1 MAFAAEDVPPA
12 RVAADVIEDTLLP
25 AKEQVAAASGGALER
40 LLLRSASPTPG
51 EPIEVEH
58 DDSPRSSVDTPSVVE
73 PAKLSGAA
81 SALLV
86 LVCACLISS
95 TGLLTRAAEVD
106 GQVLY
111 SPFAASLFSELGKL
125 AIGVVWAMAER
136 TPFPPPAELGRAALA
151 FVPPALGYVVV
162 NNLRF
167 TLVQVINPGLLQ
179 LLWNLKIVFIG
190 ALYALPPFHRRLE
203 LHQWGGAAI
212 LVAGTC
218 AAEASQWEVS
228 DSDGNSM
235 TGDAWGMALVAV
247 SLTLTSASAVACEHA
262 YKSTDLSLPRQN
274 IVLYSYG
281 AGLNLLAATALR
293 EEVSL
298 ADLSLSSLTQHFSGW
313 TWAVVAAQ
321 SLAGFSV
328 GAVFKYVDSV
338 AQVFADVCAMIV
350 AAAVSHFLFG
360 LALNRL
366 FLVAMLTC
374 AAALCVYYADKLP
387 PNTPCVARLLRRARP
402 LRGHSPA
409 IVEMLRSAPA
419 KNELVREQGIGD
431 GEESRPGGEE
441 RVGLAGERCESAQY

>member
-190 ALYALPPFHRRLE
+190 ALYALPPFHRR
-203 LHQWGGAAI
+203 HR
-212 LVAGTC
+212 T
-218 AAEASQWEVS
+218 
-228 DSDGNSM
+228 
-235 TGDAWGMALVAV
+235 
-247 SLTLTSASAVACEHA
+247 
-262 YKSTDLSLPRQN
+262 
-274 IVLYSYG
+274 
-281 AGLNLLAATALR
+281 
-293 EEVSL
+293 
-298 ADLSLSSLTQHFSGW
+298 
-313 TWAVVAAQ
+313 
-321 SLAGFSV
+321 
-328 GAVFKYVDSV
+328 
-338 AQVFADVCAMIV
+338 
-350 AAAVSHFLFG
+350 
-360 LALNRL
+360 
-366 FLVAMLTC
+366 
-374 AAALCVYYADKLP
+374 
-387 PNTPCVARLLRRARP
+387 
-402 LRGHSPA
+402 
-409 IVEMLRSAPA
+409 APA
-419 KNELVREQGIGD
+419 PHLLPAVRPEGVC
-431 GEESRPGGEE
+431 GE
-441 RVGLAGERCESAQY
+441 